1 MENTL
6 HLPKHYSP
14 MSEQEMTYAS
24 GGGALDGLMPGAYAI
39 GGVAGMVVGGLLI
52 YNFVDCLIDA
62 RSWYKANKTGDLG
75 DDLGNGVNALG
86 DYITSSAWNCVRG
99 VLVAMSAFISA
110 GLVVSAVAA
119 VTA

>member
-24 GGGALDGLMPGAYAI
+24 GGTALEGLMSGAYAI
-39 GGVAGMVVGGLLI
+39 GGVAGLIISGVLI

-86 DYITSSAWNCVRG
+86 DYITSSAWNCVRC
-99 VLVAMSAFISA
+99 VLAAMSAFISA
-110 GLVVSAVAA
+110 GLVVSAVAF
-119 VTA
+119 VTV